1 MTEKNK
7 MLIRWFCV
15 LSVIVGVL
23 DATPM
28 VQVTDKGNGVFKGH
42 FIFNLT
48 EDLVGWKMQID
59 FSKAVTGLTS
69 PVGLE
74 FVKDSNNETVHY
86 IVNKDHTGIQT
97 TKHQFDIMVEGKTK
111 DGSVPSAQAILQN
124 MGHDT
129 YNVPTPPNNDG
140 TKYNYD
146 EVLMK
151 SIMFYRAQRSG
162 KLPANNNIPW
172 RKDSALNDRGQNGED
187 LTGGWYDAGD
197 HVKFGFPQASAVTLI
212 TWSLLQYKDAYK
224 ASGQL
229 DDMYDCIRW
238 PLEWLLKCHTGQ
250 NELYFQVGDGNLD
263 HNFWG
268 RPEDMTMARPS
279 FKVTSDKPG
288 SDIAGEYAA
297 AMAVAS
303 MVFKDK
309 DPAFSAKLLN
319 HSKQIYTF
327 GKTYPGIYSQSVK
340 EAGPFYGSDE
350 YQDEMAVGAAML
362 YLATNNT
369 QYLTD
374 AESYHQH
381 GNQWGQSWGSK
392 FTASMILLYQI
403 TKKDVYKQDIETTFT
418 NWLPGATGPN
428 AVPYTP
434 KGLAFRTKWG
444 SLRHAANNAFMALL
458 AAESGINPTKY
469 RNWAKGQIGYI
480 LGDTGRSYVVGFGV
494 NPPSHEHH
502 RAASCP
508 LIPASCSHDFYE
520 MKYPNPHVLYGAIV
534 GGPGPNDEYDD
545 VRSDYVRNEVAVDYN
560 AGFQGAIAGLKSL
573 HLRNILD

>member
-1 MTEKNK
+1 
-7 MLIRWFCV
+7 MLIRWFGV
-15 LSVIVGVL
+15 LSVIIGVL

-28 VQVTDKGNGVFKGH
+28 VQVIDKGNGVFKGH

-74 FVKDSNNETVHY
+74 FVKDSSNETVHY

-129 YNVPTPPNNDG
+129 YNVPTPPNNDR

-162 KLPANNNIPW
+162 KLPANNKIPW
-172 RKDSALNDRGQNGED
+172 RGDSALNDRGQNGED

-197 HVKFGFPQASAVTLI
+197 HVKFGFPQASAVTLL
-212 TWSLLQYKDAYK
+212 TWGLLQYKDAYE

-250 NELYFQVGDGNLD
+250 NELYIQVGDGNLD

-288 SDIAGEYAA
+288 SDVAGEYAA

-327 GKTYPGIYSQSVK
+327 WKDLSRNIQSK
-340 EAGPFYGSDE
+340 CKGSW
-350 YQDEMAVGAAML
+350 
-362 YLATNNT
+362 
-369 QYLTD
+369 
-374 AESYHQH
+374 S
-381 GNQWGQSWGSK
+381 
-392 FTASMILLYQI
+392 LLRI

-458 AAESGINPTKY
+458 AAEAGIHPTKY
-469 RNWAKGQIGYI
+469 RNWAKSQIGYI

-520 MKYPNPHVLYGAIV
+520 MKYSNPHVLYGAIV

-560 AGFQGAIAGLKSL
+560 AGFQGAVAGNL
-573 HLRNILD
+573 